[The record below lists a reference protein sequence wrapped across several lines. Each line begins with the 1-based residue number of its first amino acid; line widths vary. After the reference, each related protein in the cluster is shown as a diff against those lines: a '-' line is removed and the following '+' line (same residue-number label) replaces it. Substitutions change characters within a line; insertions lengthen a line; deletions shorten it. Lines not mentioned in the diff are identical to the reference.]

1 MRCKSCG
8 YRLWNA
14 VPGGCSECGTP
25 WRFEDFR
32 FVPGLVQFCC
42 NTCGRAYRGT
52 DEAGLPLP
60 RSFICSGCETPLDLS
75 SMRAL
80 PAPGITDESAMV
92 IEHPWSQRKRFGRW
106 RAFWTTVG
114 QSLGN
119 PQRLVTT
126 LPEKPSVGAAL
137 WFAVLVV
144 LIPTIIAVGPPML
157 LPLGVIPAGSTGGQ
171 LQKWFA
177 IVGIM
182 VGIPLISAL
191 GTLVAALLCALF
203 THLLLRWTGEVKR
216 SLRWTL
222 CTSLYCL
229 GPFVCT
235 ALPCCGVYL
244 VAVSA
249 AWSFISFIIATMQL
263 HQTGAFRASFAVLAP
278 PLGSTLIGGA
288 LVYWLFAGP

>member
-42 NTCGRAYRGT
+42 NACGRAYRGT

-60 RSFICSGCETPLDLS
+60 RSFVCSGCETQLDLS
-75 SMRAL
+75 SLRAL
-80 PAPGITDESAMV
+80 PAPGITDEAAMV
-92 IEHPWSQRKRFGRW
+92 VEHPWSQRKRFGRW

-126 LPEKPSVGAAL
+126 LPEKPSLVGAF
-137 WFAVLVV
+137 WFAVLAV
-144 LIPTIIAVGPPML
+144 LIPTLVAVGPPIL
-157 LPLGVIPAGSTGGQ
+157 LSVGMMAMRPTGGQ
-171 LQKWFA
+171 LQQWFT
-177 IVGIM
+177 M
-182 VGIPLISAL
+182 VGVIVVIPLAFTLSI
-191 GTLVAALLCALF
+191 LVAASLWALF

-244 VAVSA
+244 VAVSV
-249 AWSFISFIIATMQL
+249 AWSSISFIIATMQL
-263 HQTGAFRASFAVLAP
+263 HQSSAIRASVSVLVP
-278 PLGSTLIGGA
+278 PLGSMLIGGA
-288 LVYWLFAGP
+288 LVYWLLAGP